1 MKITMKKSITL
12 ATAVALTLT
21 FGLAYGA
28 DDQMPDMNANKDT
41 GTELYEAFLK
51 HDASIGTGSAAG
63 GVRVEPVIR
72 PNDTGDEIP
81 FMSGKD
87 TGTEL
92 YEAYLKH
99 EVETAKGSAAGG
111 VRDKGVDRS
120 GEYTN
125 DEMPGFSRD
134 IPTW

>member
-1 MKITMKKSITL
+1 MKITMKKSISL
-12 ATAVALTLT
+12 VTAVAALTLT
-21 FGLAYGA
+21 FGLAYA
-28 DDQMPDMNANKDT
+28 DQTPDMNASKDT
-41 GTELYEAFLK
+41 GTALYEAFLK

-72 PNDTGDEIP
+72 PHDTGDVIQ
-81 FMSGKD
+81 FMSGTD

-92 YEAYLKH
+92 YEAYLKN
-99 EVETAKGSAAGG
+99 EAETAKGSSAGG

-125 DEMPGFSRD
+125 DWPPDFFRE